1 MHRRLGLPVYA
12 FCPLHELEV
21 PNALRLRLFAAS
33 GLPAP
38 ARTIRRREV
47 ATGVKRL
54 NHFLAIGC
62 LRRTPMDWDAVIARA
77 LSLSERFSEKLGS
90 RSLDILH
97 VGMALTL
104 HAEAFLTCDRNQ
116 AALAKAAG
124 LSVTLVA

>member
-1 MHRRLGLPVYA
+1 MHRRLGRPVYA

-21 PNALRLRLFAAS
+21 PNALRLRLFATS
-33 GLPAP
+33 GLAAP
-38 ARTIRRREV
+38 ARTIRRRDV
-47 ATGVKRL
+47 ATGMKRL

-62 LRRTPMDWDAVIARA
+62 LRRTPIDWDAVITRA
-77 LSLSERFSEKLGS
+77 QSLSERFSEKLGS

-124 LSVTLVA
+124 LNVTLVA